1 MVPFEMALDARLA
14 LAKMSVIYERE
25 VGNKIRMSRD
35 EDIVGLI
42 NFAVDSFNEEII
54 RYLDTFTKLLEP
66 SELRQLVAQ
75 GANIY
80 RGAIVPEKQD
90 FSPEHSDKQG
100 PEAVT
105 IYRGVPV
112 EGVRPGMTNLEAP
125 DTKTDSNAAKKSRRV
140 YRGRV
145 IEE

>member
-1 MVPFEMALDARLA
+1 MVPFDMPLDAKLA

-35 EDIVGLI
+35 EDIVSLI

-54 RYLDTFTKLLEP
+54 RYLDVFTKLLGP
-66 SELRQLVAQ
+66 SEIRQLVAQ

-80 RGAIVPEKQD
+80 RGAVVPEGGVSAEPAPAKSGD
-90 FSPEHSDKQG
+90 TVHM
-100 PEAVT
+100 
-105 IYRGVPV
+105 YRGVPV
-112 EGVRPGMTNLEAP
+112 AGGKPPKQTTGTQGEAG
-125 DTKTDSNAAKKSRRV
+125 KEQRSKRV

-145 IEE
+145 IDD

>member
-1 MVPFEMALDARLA
+1 MVPFEMPLDARLA

-42 NFAVDSFNEEII
+42 NYAVDSFNEEII
-54 RYLDTFTKLLEP
+54 KYLDTFTKLLAP
-66 SELRQLVAQ
+66 SELRQLAAQ

-80 RGAIVPEKQD
+80 RGAVVPEQD
-90 FSPEHSDKQG
+90 VFG
-100 PEAVT
+100 PESFDKRDGEAVKM
-105 IYRGVPV
+105 YRGVPV
-112 EGVRPGMTNLEAP
+112 EGGIPAP
-125 DTKTDSNAAKKSRRV
+125 TKQESSEPRSDTKETTKSKRV

-145 IEE
+145 IED

>member
-1 MVPFEMALDARLA
+1 MVPFDMPLDARLA

-25 VGNKIRMSRD
+25 IGSKIKMSRD
-35 EDIVGLI
+35 EDIVSLI

-54 RYLDTFTKLLEP
+54 KYLDTFTRLLGP
-66 SELRQLVAQ
+66 GELRQLAAQ

-80 RGAIVPEKQD
+80 RGALVPED
-90 FSPEHSDKQG
+90 ESFNPDYLDSNQG
-100 PEAVT
+100 EGVKM
-105 IYRGVPV
+105 YRGVPV
-112 EGVRPGMTNLEAP
+112 SG
-125 DTKTDSNAAKKSRRV
+125 SNASKTASRNSPNAEQKPPKGKRV